1 MRCHLVT
8 IAVGNLV
15 WEFAHLPLYTIW
27 KTGRSS
33 EIIFAALHCTGG
45 DMLIGTASLVLAL
58 AFAGGGWPNAP
69 PAYLRVAALTVAFG
83 LAYTIFSEWLN
94 VVVRRSWAYSDLMP
108 VVPGTIVG
116 LSPLLQWVVL
126 PVAAFW
132 LARRWA
138 CVSHSQAEAGL

>member
-1 MRCHLVT
+1 MRWYLVT

-27 KTGRSS
+27 KTGRSG

-58 AFAGGGWPNAP
+58 VLGAGGWPNAR
-69 PAYLRVAALTVAFG
+69 PAYLRVVIFTGGFG
-83 LAYTIFSEWLN
+83 LAYTVFSEWLN

-108 VVPGTIVG
+108 IVPGTRVA

-126 PVAAFW
+126 PVVAFW
-132 LARRWA
+132 LARRRL
-138 CVSHSQAEAGL
+138 CVDHRQATSGP